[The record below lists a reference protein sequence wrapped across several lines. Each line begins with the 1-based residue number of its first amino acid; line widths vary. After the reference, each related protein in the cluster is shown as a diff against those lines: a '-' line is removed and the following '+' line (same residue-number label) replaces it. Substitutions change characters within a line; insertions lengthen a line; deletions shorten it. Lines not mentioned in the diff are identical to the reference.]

1 MVQENWKSDMKQNVK
16 LLALWTFLWVASMA
30 LASFGPKF
38 IWDGNQTF
46 NILAVGLNALMGIGM
61 IWMNIKYLSGL
72 DEMQKKIQLDAMA
85 LALGVGVIGG
95 LNYSL
100 LDVTN
105 LITGDAEIS
114 VLVIIISITYM
125 AGILIGQKRYK

>member
-1 MVQENWKSDMKQNVK
+1 
-16 LLALWTFLWVASMA
+16 
-30 LASFGPKF
+30 
-38 IWDGNQTF
+38 
-46 NILAVGLNALMGIGM
+46 M